1 MITKYNNFIIKES
14 ITNFDL
20 SKLLTIIS
28 INKDENDNWIYN
40 TNENENLFLPKE
52 QVGKITLIDDKLMNF
67 VNSGHPI
74 TKYFELDNNIIIY
87 AANFAV
93 DAIPFKEGRVYL
105 IERKD
110 GRGWA
115 IPGGF
120 IDEGETAE
128 QAAIRELQEETLAK
142 IEDIKKIEPLQMV
155 KVNDPREINFY
166 TFPFLIEMKNTADLK
181 FADDAKNGRWVLL
194 SRAIRSK
201 LAFTHHNDILK
212 NIYY

>member
-28 INKDENDNWIYN
+28 INKDENNNWIYI
-40 TNENENLFLPKE
+40 TNKNKNLFLPKE

-74 TKYFELDNNIIIY
+74 TKYFELNNNTIIY

-93 DAIPFKEGRVYL
+93 DAIPFREGRVYL

-120 IDEGETAE
+120 IDEGETAK

-142 IEDIKKIEPLQMV
+142 FDDIKKIQPLKIV
-155 KVNDPREINFY
+155 KANDPREINFY
-166 TFPFLIEMKNTADLK
+166 TFPFLIEMKNTANLK
-181 FADDAKNGRWVLL
+181 FADDAKNGRWVFLN
-194 SRAIRSK
+194 RAIRSK